1 MDAEEFRK
9 HGKEMIDFIADHVE
23 GIQQQP
29 IVPNVK
35 PGIVMCIS
43 TTPCDLELFV

>member
-9 HGKEMIDFIADHVE
+9 HGKEIE
-23 GIQQQP
+23 GIRQQP

-43 TTPCDLELFV
+43 TTLCDLELLVH